1 MQQIVKNLFCVY
13 GRFILGLQL
22 VLVSDTT
29 QNWNI
34 TMISEKQITYLAK
47 ISSGFGVNMSI
58 ISDITGPSEIVTL
71 SFPVV
76 HGRLLF
82 SRQNK
87 SLKKQMHGLTK
98 ISDGDKS
105 LCTPK

>member
-29 QNWNI
+29 QKWNI

-58 ISDITGPSEIVTL
+58 TSDARS
-71 SFPVV
+71 
-76 HGRLLF
+76 
-82 SRQNK
+82 SRYLPPWSTADNCFQGK
-87 SLKKQMHGLTK
+87 TK
-98 ISDGDKS
+98 V
-105 LCTPK
+105 